1 MLDIDAAR
9 LSLERLLAHRPVA
22 DLAQLQ
28 RALGSDSRM
37 TVFRRLSALG
47 YLSSYTHTGRYYT
60 LASVPVFDA
69 DGLWRFEGIGFSR
82 NGTLKATV
90 HRLVET
96 SEAGRTQ
103 HELQLRLGA
112 RVHNP
117 LLELVEGRRLRRD
130 SVEGE
135 YVYLAAK
142 RARAS
147 AQMARRRARP
157 PAAST
162 PAIEI
167 EVLLEVIHGARVP
180 PPQAAT
186 VTARLAAR
194 GIVVGVADVA
204 AVLER
209 YGLKKTPPSPSK
221 RSPRSARWA
230 SRTR

>member
-1 MLDIDAAR
+1 MLDIDATR
-9 LSLERLLAHRPVA
+9 LSLERLLARRPVA
-22 DLAQLQ
+22 DLAQLR
-28 RALGSDSRM
+28 RALGTDSRM

-60 LASVPVFDA
+60 LASVPTFDA

-82 NGTLKATV
+82 DGTLKATV

-96 SEAGRTQ
+96 SAAGRTQ

-117 LLELVEGRRLRRD
+117 LLDLVESRRLRRD
-130 SVEGE
+130 SLAGE
-135 YVYLAAK
+135 YVYLAAG
-142 RARAS
+142 RARAR
-147 AQMARRRARP
+147 AQIARRLARP
-157 PAAST
+157 AAALA

-167 EVLLEVIHGARVP
+167 EVLLEIIHGVRVP
-180 PPQAAT
+180 PPQAAQLA
-186 VTARLAAR
+186 VRLAAR

-209 YGLKKTPPSPSK
+209 YGLKKTPPSRSRPSR
-221 RSPRSARWA
+221 RSER
-230 SRTR
+230 